1 MEQKIETTGEVI
13 ARGLKPDERE
23 SVTLELDSNLVSEL
37 RMTGHGW
44 QRRVETVLAAILAGY
59 EPPPLRLI
67 PRRN

>member
-1 MEQKIETTGEVI
+1 MKSNVETIGKVIE
-13 ARGLKPDERE
+13 RGLKPDARE
-23 SVTLELDSNLVSEL
+23 SVTLELDSKLLEEL
-37 RMTGHGW
+37 RMTGEGW